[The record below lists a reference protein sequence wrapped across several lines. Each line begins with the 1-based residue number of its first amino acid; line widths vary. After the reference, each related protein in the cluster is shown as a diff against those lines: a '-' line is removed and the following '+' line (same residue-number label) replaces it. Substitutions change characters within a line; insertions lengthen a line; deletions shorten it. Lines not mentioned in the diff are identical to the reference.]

1 MKNFGILIAMVGI
14 IMMVITGF
22 NYVTRKKVVEIG
34 KLKINKDENHSVQW
48 SPIIGGI
55 LLVGGIVI
63 FVVNKDKK

>member
-22 NYVTRKKVVEIG
+22 NYVTQKKVVDIG
-34 KLKINKDENHSVQW
+34 NLKINKDENHSVQW

-55 LLVGGIVI
+55 LLAGGIVI
-63 FVVNKDKK
+63 FVINKDKK

>member
-22 NYVTRKKVVEIG
+22 NYVTQKKVVDIG
-34 KLKINKDENHSVQW
+34 NLKINKDENHSVQW